1 MQGTLSTLIMHCYSV
16 YADPKYTV
24 YLEPKLTIVLVGK
37 DLVLEGLI
45 LKMEDKKVPGIYKY
59 LFLSP
64 KETSLLAHPLM
75 ASQPTPLAYP
85 HGKEGLIRPYKGKQM
100 VHQPWS

>member
-16 YADPKYTV
+16 CADPKYTV

-45 LKMEDKKVPGIYKY
+45 LKMEDKKVPKY

-75 ASQPTPLAYP
+75 ASQPTPRGVP
-85 HGKEGLIRPYKGKQM
+85 PRKGGPY
-100 VHQPWS
+100 